1 MNCQFCSNNHEDC
14 LNPATRVI
22 EYRLKS
28 EHIKSRRK
36 EVIYN
41 YACENAVIHD
51 SLPSYVCR
59 ELSTEESAVFLI
71 HQE

>member
-1 MNCQFCSNNHEDC
+1 MNCRFCSHDHEDC

-22 EYRLKS
+22 EFRLKS
-28 EHIKSRRK
+28 ELTKSGRN

-41 YACENAVIHD
+41 YACENAVICN

-59 ELSTEESAVFLI
+59 ELSTEESAVFWV